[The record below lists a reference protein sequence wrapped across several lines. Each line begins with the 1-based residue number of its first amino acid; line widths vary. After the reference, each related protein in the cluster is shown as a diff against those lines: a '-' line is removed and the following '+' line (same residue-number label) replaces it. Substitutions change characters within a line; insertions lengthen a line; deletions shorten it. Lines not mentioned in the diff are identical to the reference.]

1 MKEMV
6 LLYNLGSEKDRKIKM
21 VFLKM
26 GIKMKVIKKEQY
38 NQKIG
43 YLADIKGFEKEE
55 DLYVGDGFTEEMI
68 VMRDFS
74 NKRLDEMLYQF
85 RKDGIGTIDLKAV
98 ITESNQNWT
107 SLELYE
113 EIRQE
118 HEKMHP

>member
-1 MKEMV
+1 MV
-6 LLYNLGSEKDRKIKM
+6 LLYNLASDKDRKIKM
-21 VFLKM
+21 IFLKM
-26 GIKMKVIKKEQY
+26 GIRMKVITKEQY

-43 YLADIKGFEKEE
+43 YLADIKDFEKEE
-55 DLYVGDGFTEEMI
+55 SSYEGTGFTEEMI

-85 RKDGIGTIDLKAV
+85 RKAGIGKINLKAV
-98 ITESNQNWT
+98 ITESNQDWT

-118 HEKMHP
+118 HEKMHQ